1 MSGLFYEP
9 APAETGSGRHRA
21 AVPFIL
27 VTVFLDML
35 VMGISAPV
43 MPELVKQFTGGDVAS
58 AAWWVGLSWSGFSLL
73 QFVGAPFLGALSDR
87 FGRRPII
94 LLSVFGLGVNQLALV
109 FAPSLFWYMA
119 GRFIA
124 GVCAASFA
132 TASAYMADITP
143 PERRARNFGLIGAA
157 FGISFII
164 GPAIGGPLGDYG
176 LRLPFV
182 VGAVLAGLNLV
193 YGLFVL
199 PESLPR
205 AARQPFSWRSC
216 NPLAA
221 LAVLFQRRLTLGL
234 AAGSMLGVFGMGVL
248 QAVWVLYTGERFGWS
263 ATANGLSL
271 AAVGLLVAIAQ
282 GVLVAPSVRWLGEGC
297 TVMLGGALTAIAYF
311 GFAFAPESL
320 LFALSLIPFG
330 LGGVAG
336 PTLQSI
342 ISRSA
347 AAGQQGAIMGALMG
361 LQSLVFAI
369 SPFIGSPLFAR
380 YTVGAA
386 GSVLAGAPFLFGAIA
401 TVLSLVLTLA
411 VLRWH
416 GHELAAAR
424 SIAADGVEGAVM
436 EAEG

>member
-1 MSGLFYEP
+1 MSGPSSPLSSPQKGRGRP
-9 APAETGSGRHRA
+9 AA
-21 AVPFIL
+21 ALPFIL

-58 AAWWVGLSWSGFSLL
+58 AAWWVGFSFSGFSLL

-94 LLSVFGLGVNQLALV
+94 LLSVFGLGINQLALV
-109 FAPSLFWYMA
+109 FAPSLFWYLA
-119 GRFIA
+119 GRLVA
-124 GVCAASFA
+124 GFCAANFA

-182 VGAVLAGLNLV
+182 VGAVLAGLNLI

-221 LAVLFQRRLTLGL
+221 FAVLFQRRLTLGL
-234 AAGSMLGVFGMGVL
+234 AMGSMLGVFGMGVL
-248 QAVWVLYTGERFGWS
+248 QAIWVLYTGERFGWT

-271 AAVGLLVAIAQ
+271 AAIGLLVAIAQ
-282 GVLVAPSVRWLGEGC
+282 GALVGPSVRWLGEAR
-297 TVMLGGALTAIAYF
+297 TMVLGGVLTALAYF
-311 GFAFAPESL
+311 GFAFSPASL
-320 LFALSLIPFG
+320 PFALSLIPFG

-386 GSVLAGAPFLFGAIA
+386 GTLLAGVPFLFGAIA

-411 VLRWH
+411 VLRWL
-416 GHELAAAR
+416 GHELATPR
-424 SIAADGVEGAVM
+424 SIAADGVEGTALEV
-436 EAEG
+436 EG

>member
-1 MSGLFYEP
+1 MSGLSRLQSSPQKGRVRP
-9 APAETGSGRHRA
+9 AAL
-21 AVPFIL
+21 PFIL

-58 AAWWVGLSWSGFSLL
+58 AAWWVGFSFSGFSLL
-73 QFVGAPFLGALSDR
+73 QFIGAPFLGALSDR

-94 LLSVFGLGVNQLALV
+94 LLSVFGLCINQLALV
-109 FAPSLFWYMA
+109 FAPSLFWYLA
-119 GRFIA
+119 GRLVA
-124 GVCAASFA
+124 GFCAANFA

-143 PERRARNFGLIGAA
+143 PEQRARNFGLIGAA

-182 VGAVLAGLNLV
+182 VGAVLAGLNLA

-199 PESLPR
+199 PESLPK
-205 AARQPFSWRSC
+205 ANRQPFSWRSC

-248 QAVWVLYTGERFGWS
+248 QAVWVLYTGERFGWN

-271 AAVGLLVAIAQ
+271 AVIGLLVAIAQ
-282 GVLVAPSVRWLGEGC
+282 GVLVAPSVRWLGEGR
-297 TVMLGGALTAIAYF
+297 TVVLGGALTAIAYF
-311 GFAFAPESL
+311 GFAFAPASL
-320 LFALSLIPFG
+320 FFALSLIPFG

-347 AAGQQGAIMGALMG
+347 SAGQQGAIMGALMG
-361 LQSLVFAI
+361 LQSLVFAV

-386 GSVLAGAPFLFGAIA
+386 GTLLAGAPFLFGAIA
-401 TVLSLVLTLA
+401 TVLSLALTLA
-411 VLRWH
+411 VLRWL
-416 GHELAAAR
+416 GHELAPPR
-424 SIAADGVEGAVM
+424 SIAADGGGRAVVEVEG
-436 EAEG
+436 